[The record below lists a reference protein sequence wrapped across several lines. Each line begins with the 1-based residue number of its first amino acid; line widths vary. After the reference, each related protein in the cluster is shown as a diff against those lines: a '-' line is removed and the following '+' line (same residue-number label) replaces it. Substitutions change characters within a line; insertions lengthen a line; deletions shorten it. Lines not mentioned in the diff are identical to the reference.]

1 MRLRITHTTTYDY
14 DQPVPYALQQ
24 VRLTPKDGPT
34 QTVIWWETRVTGG
47 QKELTFEDAYRNRV
61 DLVSFAPGT
70 TAITITSEGEVVNR
84 DTHGVV
90 GAMAGFMPLWMFL
103 RNTSLTRPG
112 TGCRRLAGQIGSGEP
127 LARAHA
133 LMAAVHAAVR
143 YETGVSH
150 VGWTA
155 EDALAAGHGVCQ
167 DLAHVFVTAARLTG
181 LPARYVSGYLMLTDR
196 VAQEAGHA
204 WAEAHLPDL
213 GWVGFDPTHNLCP
226 DTRYV
231 RIATGLDYAEAAPV
245 TGTRF
250 GRADERL
257 SVAVSVQQMQQ

>member
-24 VRLTPKDGPT
+24 VRLTPKNDAT
-34 QTVIWWETRVTGG
+34 QTVIWWETRVSGG
-47 QKELTFEDAYRNRV
+47 QKELTFEDAHRNRV
-61 DLVSFAPGT
+61 DLISFAPGT
-70 TAITITSEGEVVNR
+70 TTITVTSEGEVVNH
-84 DTHGVV
+84 DTAGVV
-90 GAMAGFMPLWMFL
+90 GPAKGHMPMWMFL
-103 RNTSLTRPG
+103 RHTPLTRPG
-112 TGCRRLAGQIGSGEP
+112 TLCRKLAGQIAGNEP
-127 LARAHA
+127 LPRAHA
-133 LMAAVHAAVR
+133 LMEAVHQSIA

-155 EDALAAGHGVCQ
+155 EDTLSAGHGVCQ
-167 DLAHVFVTAARLTG
+167 DLAHVFIAAARHLC
-181 LPARYVSGYLMLTDR
+181 LPARYVSGYLMMTDR
-196 VAQEAGHA
+196 VVQEASHA
-204 WAEAHLPDL
+204 WAEVHVPDL
-213 GWVGFDPTHNLCP
+213 GWVGFDPTHNICP
-226 DTRYV
+226 DTAYV